1 MNLSITIGETSDCGG
16 AERRQ
21 VQPSCESDGVFAE
34 PAARFGGVRIG
45 AAGSRTPGGGGF
57 REAVADEVVGGGGDG
72 GRAVR
77 DVFVVKKVVHELVLE
92 GDDVGLSLLLRPRYS
107 TTKKVAP
114 L

>member
-1 MNLSITIGETSDCGG
+1 MN
-16 AERRQ
+16 RRGWK
-21 VQPSCESDGVFAE
+21 PH
-34 PAARFGGVRIG
+34 PR
-45 AAGSRTPGGGGF
+45 GGGF